1 MNSNR
6 RQFLQALSLISGA
19 AVLAPEVLVS
29 AAQAQTSG
37 NGKAAKDFTGWK
49 VTGTHWGAVRARVE
63 GDRVVEIKPF
73 EHDADPTE
81 MINGLIGS
89 IYSSS
94 RVRYPMVRLDWYKN
108 REKSD
113 RTQRGDNRFVRVSW
127 D

>member
-49 VTGTHWGAVRARVE
+49 VTGTHWGAVRARV
-63 GDRVVEIKPF
+63 P
-73 EHDADPTE
+73 
-81 MINGLIGS
+81 
-89 IYSSS
+89 
-94 RVRYPMVRLDWYKN
+94 
-108 REKSD
+108 
-113 RTQRGDNRFVRVSW
+113 
-127 D
+127 